1 MNAAEPGARLG
12 PAARATALDQ
22 LAGRPVD
29 LLVVGGGVTGAG
41 VALDAATR
49 GLSVALVEKRD
60 FGAGTS
66 SRSSKLIHG
75 GLRYLEQ
82 RDFRLV
88 REALAERALLLT
100 RLAPHLVRTVPF
112 LFPLRH
118 RGWERAYIG
127 AGIGLY
133 DALAGRHR
141 AVPGHRHLSRTGA
154 LALAPG
160 LRDDAL
166 VGAIRYHDARTDD
179 ARFVVAL
186 LRTAVAHGARVVSG
200 VRVERLPL
208 GADGMRH
215 VTLRDTEGHRDLTV
229 RARVVVNATG
239 VWSSELER
247 AAGVPE
253 PVSVRASKGVH
264 LLVPAAAIDSA
275 AALILRTERSVLLV
289 IPWGAHWIIGTTDT
303 DYRGTDDGGDVDR
316 DHPAAS
322 RADIRYLLD
331 HVNGVLR
338 VPLGPADVVGTYAGL
353 RPLVDRGAGDT
364 TGLSREHLVRR
375 PAPGLVTIVG
385 GKYTTYR
392 IMARDA
398 VDAAALEL
406 GERVD
411 ASRTDTVPL
420 LGAEGLPTGRGRAH
434 AHPAAGRLAPGMVAH
449 LLDRYG
455 TVALALLDA
464 IAERAELAGPIPGAP
479 GYLLAEAWYAA
490 TAEGALHLDDVLT
503 RRTRIS
509 IEAPDRGHAAAE
521 PVARIMAP
529 VLAWSAADVAAE
541 VAHYRA
547 RLAAESL
554 AAQAPDDAR
563 AAAARSRVRD
573 LRLIE

>member
-1 MNAAEPGARLG
+1 VNAAEAATRLG
-12 PAARATALDQ
+12 PPARAAALDR
-22 LAGRPVD
+22 LAGDPVD

-82 RDFRLV
+82 GDFGLV
-88 REALAERALLLT
+88 REALRERALLLT
-100 RLAPHLVRTVPF
+100 RLAPHLVSTVPF

-118 RGWERAYIG
+118 HGWERAYVG

-133 DALAGRHR
+133 DALAGLHP
-141 AVPGHRHLSRTGA
+141 AVPRHRHLSRGSA
-154 LALAPG
+154 LELAPA
-160 LRDDAL
+160 LRPDAL

-186 LRTAVAHGARVVSG
+186 LRTAVAHGAHVLSGARVD
-200 VRVERLPL
+200 RLDL
-208 GADGMRH
+208 GPDGLR
-215 VTLRDTEGHRDLTV
+215 TIALRDTEGHREFIA

-253 PVSVRASKGVH
+253 PVPVRLSKGVH
-264 LLVPAAAIDSA
+264 LLVPADRIDSA
-275 AALILRTERSVLLV
+275 TALILRTERSVLLV

-303 DYRGTDDGGDVDR
+303 EYRAGVDR

-322 RADIRYLLD
+322 RADISYLLD
-331 HVNGVLR
+331 HVNQVLR
-338 VPLGPADVVGTYAGL
+338 TPLEPADVVATYTGL
-353 RPLVDRGAGDT
+353 RPLVDSGAADT
-364 TGLSREHLVRR
+364 TAVSREHLVRR

-392 IMARDA
+392 VMARDA
-398 VDAAALEL
+398 VDAAGEEL
-406 GERVD
+406 GEPID
-411 ASRTDTVPL
+411 GSRTETVPL
-420 LGAEGLPTGRGRAH
+420 LGAEGLSTARQRAQE
-434 AHPAAGRLAPGMVAH
+434 HPAAQRVGAGMVAH

-455 TVALALLDA
+455 TLAVTLLDA
-464 IAERAELAGPIPGAP
+464 MADRAELGAPIPGATS
-479 GYLLAEAWYAA
+479 YLLAEAWYAA
-490 TAEGALHLDDVLT
+490 AAEGALHIDDVLT

-509 IEAPDRGHAAAE
+509 IEAADRGYAAAE
-521 PVARIMAP
+521 PVARVIAP
-529 VLAWSAADVAAE
+529 VLGWSAADVTRE
-541 VAHYRA
+541 VSRYRA
-547 RLAAESL
+547 RLAAEAQ
-554 AAQAPDDAR
+554 AARAPDDEQ
-563 AAAARSRVRD
+563 AAAARSAVRD
-573 LRLIE
+573 LRLAE

>member
-1 MNAAEPGARLG
+1 MNAAEPASRLG
-12 PAARATALDQ
+12 PAARAAALDR
-22 LAGRPVD
+22 LSAEPVD

-100 RLAPHLVRTVPF
+100 RLAPHLVRTIPF
-112 LFPLRH
+112 LVPLRH
-118 RGWERAYIG
+118 HGWERAYIG

-141 AVPGHRHLSRTGA
+141 AVPRHRHLSRTGA
-154 LALAPG
+154 LELAPG

-166 VGAIRYHDARTDD
+166 VGAIRYHDAGTDD

-200 VRVERLPL
+200 VHVDRLPL
-208 GADGMRH
+208 GPDGLRH
-215 VTLRDTEGHRDLTV
+215 VALRDPVGQRERTV

-264 LLVPAAAIDSA
+264 ILVPADRIDSA

-303 DYRGTDDGGDVDR
+303 DYRGHDDR

-322 RADIRYLLD
+322 RADISYLLD
-331 HVNGVLR
+331 HVNRVLR
-338 VPLGPADVVGTYAGL
+338 VPLRIEDVVGTYAGL
-353 RPLVDRGAGDT
+353 RPLVDPGAGDT
-364 TGLSREHLVRR
+364 TELSREHLVRR

-398 VDAAALEL
+398 VDAAGLEL
-406 GERVD
+406 GEPIA
-411 ASRTDTVPL
+411 ASRTETVPL
-420 LGAEGLPTGRGRAH
+420 LGAEGLPTARSRAR
-434 AHPAAGRLAPGMVAH
+434 AHPAAGRLAPGMVDH

-455 TVALALLDA
+455 TLAVTLLDA
-464 IAERAELAGPIPGAP
+464 IADRAELAAPIPGAA
-479 GYLLAEAWYAA
+479 GYLLVEAWYAT
-490 TAEGALHLDDVLT
+490 TAEGALHVDDVLT

-509 IEAPDRGHAAAE
+509 IEAADRGHAAAD

-529 VLAWSAADVAAE
+529 LLAWSPAEVAAE
-541 VAHYRA
+541 ISHYRA
-547 RLAAESL
+547 RLAAETL
-554 AAQAPDDAR
+554 AAQAPDDAM
-563 AAAARSRVRD
+563 AEAARSPVRD
-573 LRLIE
+573 LRLLN